1 MNKADELIS
10 AAMDA
15 LAREDQAAFD
25 SAAAFLADRD
35 DADRV
40 LVEAATR
47 AISGVWRN
55 GWQPADVVRIA
66 ARRLSDRHER
76 VAADL
81 IAWELRSYAQDT
93 VDERWRDQLAGLAAT
108 VWWKGGYLAARQAR
122 DGAGRLVTVSGVLEL
137 LRLLTGLPRLEMLGP
152 PPGHARRTV
161 RARPHAVSEKT
172 LTRVRGLLAKAESTP
187 YEAEAQTFTSAAQSL
202 MAKYSIDAAML
213 DAAALE
219 ALGARQGGGAAPEG
233 VRVGVDAPYEQPK
246 AVLLNLV
253 AEANRCRVIWSR
265 ELGFAT
271 VLGFPADLSWVEML
285 FTSLLV
291 QAQTTLEN
299 SGTKKHGSGRSRN
312 KAFRQSFLSAFASRI
327 GERLA
332 EATAAAV
339 AQESAGRGTD
349 LEPVL
354 AAREQEVEQAVERM
368 FPNLVSHRT
377 RTSWDREGWA
387 AGRTAADQ
395 ASLGTRDR

>member
-1 MNKADELIS
+1 MSKADELIG
-10 AAMDA
+10 AAMEA

-40 LVEAATR
+40 LVEVVTR
-47 AISGVWRN
+47 AISGLWRN

-66 ARRLSDRHER
+66 ARRLTDWHGR

-81 IAWELRSYAQDT
+81 IAWEMRAYAPAT
-93 VDERWRDQLAGLAAT
+93 VDERWRDQLAGLEAV

-122 DGAGRLVTVSGVLEL
+122 DGAGRLVTASGVLEL
-137 LRLLTGLPRLEMLGP
+137 LGLLTGLPRLESLGP
-152 PPGHARRTV
+152 PPGAARRTV
-161 RARPHAVSEKT
+161 LARPHAVSEKT
-172 LTRVRGLLAKAESTP
+172 LARVRALLAKAESTT
-187 YEAEAQTFTSAAQSL
+187 YEAEAETFTSAAQSL

-213 DAAALE
+213 DA
-219 ALGARQGGGAAPEG
+219 RPGGGEAPAG
-233 VRVGVDAPYEQPK
+233 IRVGVDAPYEQPK
-246 AVLLNLV
+246 AVLLVLV
-253 AEANRCRVIWSR
+253 AEANRCRVIWSK

-271 VLGFPADLSWVEML
+271 VMGFGADLSWVEML

-291 QAQTTLEN
+291 QAQTALVN

-332 EATAAAV
+332 EATADAV
-339 AQESAGRGTD
+339 AQESASRGAD
-349 LEPVL
+349 LVPVL

-368 FPNLVSHRT
+368 FPNLVSHAVRT
-377 RTSWDREGWA
+377 AWDREGWA

-395 ASLGTRDR
+395 ASLGARDR

>member
-1 MNKADELIS
+1 MSKADELIG
-10 AAMDA
+10 AAVQA
-15 LAREDQAAFD
+15 LAREDQAGFD

-35 DADRV
+35 DADPV
-40 LVEAATR
+40 LVEVVTR
-47 AISGVWRN
+47 AVSGLWRN

-66 ARRLSDRHER
+66 SRRLTDWHGRA
-76 VAADL
+76 AADL
-81 IAWELRSYAQDT
+81 IAWEMRGYAPAT
-93 VDERWRDQLAGLAAT
+93 VDDRWRDQLTGLDAT

-137 LRLLTGLPRLEMLGP
+137 LGLLTGLPRLESLSP
-152 PPGHARRTV
+152 PPGVARRTV
-161 RARPHAVSEKT
+161 RSHTVSEKT
-172 LTRVRGLLAKAESTP
+172 LVRVRALLAKAESTP
-187 YEAEAQTFTSAAQSL
+187 YEAEAATFTSAAQSL

-213 DAAALE
+213 E
-219 ALGARQGGGAAPEG
+219 AQPGGGDAPAG
-233 VRVGVDAPYEQPK
+233 IRVGIDAPYEQPK
-246 AVLLNLV
+246 VVLLNLI
-253 AEANRCRVIWSR
+253 AEANRCRVIWSQ

-271 VLGFPADLSWVEML
+271 VLGFWADLSWVEML

-291 QAQTTLEN
+291 QAQTALVNT
-299 SGTKKHGSGRSRN
+299 GTKKHGSGRSRN

-339 AQESAGRGTD
+339 AQESADRGTD
-349 LEPVL
+349 LVPVL

-368 FPNLVSHRT
+368 FPNLVSHRI

-395 ASLGTRDR
+395 ASLGTPDR

>member
-1 MNKADELIS
+1 MNEADELIS
-10 AAMDA
+10 AAMAA

-40 LVEAATR
+40 LMEAATR
-47 AISGVWRN
+47 AISAAWRN

-76 VAADL
+76 MAADL
-81 IAWELRSYAQDT
+81 IAWELRAYARDT

-108 VWWKGGYLAARQAR
+108 VWWQGGYLAARQAR

-137 LRLLTGLPRLEMLGP
+137 LGLLAGLPRLEMLGP
-152 PPGHARRTV
+152 PPGHARRQD

-187 YEAEAQTFTSAAQSL
+187 YEAEARTFTAAAQSL

-213 DAAALE
+213 DAAAL
-219 ALGARQGGGAAPEG
+219 GVRQGGGAAPQG
-233 VRVGVDAPYEQPK
+233 VRIGVDAPYEQPK
-246 AVLLNLV
+246 AVLLDLV

-271 VLGFPADLSWVEML
+271 VLGFAADLSFVEML

-291 QAQTTLEN
+291 QAQTALEN
-299 SGTKKHGSGRSRN
+299 SGTKKHGGGRSRN

-332 EATAAAV
+332 EATADAV
-339 AQESAGRGTD
+339 AQESAGRGAD
-349 LEPVL
+349 LAPVL

-368 FPNLVSHRT
+368 FPNLVTHRT
-377 RTSWDREGWA
+377 RMSWDREGWA

>member
-1 MNKADELIS
+1 MSKADELIG
-10 AAMDA
+10 AAMKA

-40 LVEAATR
+40 LVEVVTR
-47 AISGVWRN
+47 AVSDLWRN

-66 ARRLSDRHER
+66 ARRLTDWHGR

-81 IAWELRSYAQDT
+81 IAWEMRAYAPAT
-93 VDERWRDQLAGLAAT
+93 VDERWRDQLAGLEAV

-137 LRLLTGLPRLEMLGP
+137 LGLLTGLPRLESLGP
-152 PPGHARRTV
+152 PPGAARRTV
-161 RARPHAVSEKT
+161 LARPHAVSEKT
-172 LTRVRGLLAKAESTP
+172 LARVRALLAKAESTT
-187 YEAEAQTFTSAAQSL
+187 YEAEAETFTSAAQSL

-213 DAAALE
+213 DA
-219 ALGARQGGGAAPEG
+219 RPGGGEAPAG
-233 VRVGVDAPYEQPK
+233 IRVGVDAPYEEPK
-246 AVLLNLV
+246 AVLLVLV
-253 AEANRCRVIWSR
+253 AEVNRCRVIWSK

-271 VLGFPADLSWVEML
+271 VMGFGADLSWVEML

-291 QAQTTLEN
+291 QAQTALVN

-332 EATAAAV
+332 GATADAV
-339 AQESAGRGTD
+339 AQESASRGAD
-349 LEPVL
+349 LVPVL

-368 FPNLVSHRT
+368 FPNLVSHAVRT
-377 RTSWDREGWA
+377 AWDREGWA
-387 AGRTAADQ
+387 AGRTAADR
-395 ASLGTRDR
+395 ASLGARDR

>member
-1 MNKADELIS
+1 MSKANELIGT
-10 AAMDA
+10 AMEA
-15 LAREDQAAFD
+15 LTREDQAAFD

-40 LVEAATR
+40 LVEAVTR
-47 AISGVWRN
+47 AISGLWRN

-66 ARRLSDRHER
+66 ARRLTDWHGR

-81 IAWELRSYAQDT
+81 IAWELRAYAPAT
-93 VDERWRDQLAGLAAT
+93 VDERWRDQLAGLEAT

-122 DGAGRLVTVSGVLEL
+122 DGALRLVTVSGVLEL
-137 LRLLTGLPRLEMLGP
+137 LGSLTGLPRLESLGP
-152 PPGHARRTV
+152 PPGAARRPV
-161 RARPHAVSEKT
+161 RARSHTVSEKT
-172 LTRVRGLLAKAESTP
+172 LARVRALLAKAESTT

-213 DAAALE
+213 DA
-219 ALGARQGGGAAPEG
+219 QPGGGEAPAG
-233 VRVGVDAPYEQPK
+233 IRVGVDAPYEQPK
-246 AVLLNLV
+246 LVLLNLV
-253 AEANRCRVIWSR
+253 AEANRCRVIWSQ

-271 VLGFPADLSWVEML
+271 VLGFGADLSWVEML

-291 QAQTTLEN
+291 QAQTALVN
-299 SGTKKHGSGRSRN
+299 SGTKKHGTGRSRN
-312 KAFRQSFLSAFASRI
+312 KTFRQSFLSAFASRI

-332 EATAAAV
+332 EATADAV
-339 AQESAGRGTD
+339 AQESASRGTD
-349 LEPVL
+349 LVPVL
-354 AAREQEVEQAVERM
+354 AAREQEVEQAVERL
-368 FPNLVSHRT
+368 FPNLVSHRM
-377 RTSWDREGWA
+377 RTAWDREGWA

>member
-1 MNKADELIS
+1 MNEADELIS

-40 LVEAATR
+40 LMEAATR

-81 IAWELRSYAQDT
+81 IAWELRAYARAT

-122 DGAGRLVTVSGVLEL
+122 DGAGRLVTVSCVLEL
-137 LRLLTGLPRLEMLGP
+137 LGLLTGLPRLELLGP
-152 PPGHARRTV
+152 PPGVARRTV
-161 RARPHAVSEKT
+161 PARPHAVSERT

-187 YEAEAQTFTSAAQSL
+187 YEAEARTFTSAAQSL

-219 ALGARQGGGAAPEG
+219 ARPGGGAAPEG
-233 VRVGVDAPYEQPK
+233 VRVGIDAPYEQPK
-246 AVLLNLV
+246 AVLLDLV

-291 QAQTTLEN
+291 QAQTALEN
-299 SGTKKHGSGRSRN
+299 SGTKKHGAGRSRS

-339 AQESAGRGTD
+339 AQESAGRGAD
-349 LEPVL
+349 LVPVL

-395 ASLGTRDR
+395 AGLGTRDR

>member
-1 MNKADELIS
+1 MNRANELIG
-10 AAMDA
+10 AAMEA

-35 DADRV
+35 DADRA
-40 LVEAATR
+40 LVEALTR
-47 AISGVWRN
+47 AISGLWRD

-66 ARRLSDRHER
+66 ARRLSDWHGR

-81 IAWELRSYAQDT
+81 IAWELRGYAPAT
-93 VDERWRDQLAGLAAT
+93 VDERWRDQLARLEAA

-122 DGAGRLVTVSGVLEL
+122 DGAGAGRLVTVSGVLEL
-137 LRLLTGLPRLEMLGP
+137 LGLLTGLPRLESLIP
-152 PPGHARRTV
+152 PPGAARRAV
-161 RARPHAVSEKT
+161 RARPRGVSEKT
-172 LTRVRGLLAKAESTP
+172 FARVRALLAKAESTT
-187 YEAEAQTFTSAAQSL
+187 YEAEAETFTSAAQSL

-213 DAAALE
+213 DAQPGGDE
-219 ALGARQGGGAAPEG
+219 APSGI
-233 VRVGVDAPYEQPK
+233 RVGIDAPYEQPK

-253 AEANRCRVIWSR
+253 AEANRCRVIWSK

-271 VLGFPADLSWVEML
+271 VLGFAADLSWVEML

-291 QAQTTLEN
+291 QAQTALVN
-299 SGTKKHGSGRSRN
+299 SGTKKHGGGRSRN
-312 KAFRQSFLSAFASRI
+312 KQFRQSFLSAFASRI

-332 EATAAAV
+332 EATAGAV
-339 AQESAGRGTD
+339 AQESASRGTD
-349 LEPVL
+349 LVPVL

-368 FPNLVSHRT
+368 FPNLVSHRM
-377 RTSWDREGWA
+377 RASWDQEGWV

>member
-1 MNKADELIS
+1 MSKANELIG
-10 AAMDA
+10 AALDA

-35 DADRV
+35 DAERT
-40 LVEAATR
+40 LVEAVTR
-47 AISGVWRN
+47 AISSLWRD

-66 ARRLSDRHER
+66 TRRLTDQHGR

-81 IAWELRSYAQDT
+81 VAWELRGYAPAT
-93 VDERWRDQLAGLAAT
+93 VDERWRDQLAGLGAS
-108 VWWKGGYLAARQAR
+108 VWWTGGYLAARQAR
-122 DGAGRLVTVSGVLEL
+122 DGAGLVTVSGVLEL
-137 LRLLTGLPRLEMLGP
+137 LGLLTGLPRLESLGP
-152 PPGHARRTV
+152 PPGTARRTV

-172 LTRVRGLLAKAESTP
+172 LTRVRALLAKAESTA
-187 YEAEAQTFTSAAQSL
+187 YEAEAETFTSAAQSL

-213 DAAALE
+213 E
-219 ALGARQGGGAAPEG
+219 AQPGGGEAPSG
-233 VRVGVDAPYEQPK
+233 VRVGIDAPYEEPK

-253 AEANRCRVIWSR
+253 AEANRCRAIWSK

-271 VLGFPADLSWVEML
+271 VLGFGADLSWVEVL

-291 QAQTTLEN
+291 QAQTALVN

-312 KAFRQSFLSAFASRI
+312 KAFRQSFLSAFAARI

-332 EATAAAV
+332 EATAEAV
-339 AQESAGRGTD
+339 AQESASRGTD
-349 LEPVL
+349 LVPVL

-368 FPNLVSHRT
+368 FPSLVSHRM
-377 RTSWDREGWA
+377 RTAWDGEGWA

-395 ASLGTRDR
+395 ASLGAGDRVPNIRPRG

>member
-1 MNKADELIS
+1 MSKADELIG
-10 AAMDA
+10 AAMEA

-40 LVEAATR
+40 LVEVVTR
-47 AISGVWRN
+47 AVSGLWRN

-66 ARRLSDRHER
+66 ARRLTDWHGR

-81 IAWELRSYAQDT
+81 IAWEMRAYAPAT
-93 VDERWRDQLAGLAAT
+93 VDERWRDQLAGLEAV

-137 LRLLTGLPRLEMLGP
+137 LGLLTGLPRLESLGP
-152 PPGHARRTV
+152 PPGAARRTV
-161 RARPHAVSEKT
+161 PARPHAVSEKT
-172 LTRVRGLLAKAESTP
+172 LARVRALLAKAESTT

-213 DAAALE
+213 DA
-219 ALGARQGGGAAPEG
+219 RPGGGEAPAG
-233 VRVGVDAPYEQPK
+233 IRVGVDAPYEQPK
-246 AVLLNLV
+246 AVLLVLV
-253 AEANRCRVIWSR
+253 AEANRCRVIWSK

-271 VLGFPADLSWVEML
+271 VMGFGADLSWVEML

-291 QAQTTLEN
+291 QAQTALVN

-332 EATAAAV
+332 EATADAV
-339 AQESAGRGTD
+339 AQESASRGAD
-349 LEPVL
+349 LVPVL

-368 FPNLVSHRT
+368 FPNLVSHAVRT
-377 RTSWDREGWA
+377 AWDREGWA

-395 ASLGTRDR
+395 ASLGARDR

>member
-1 MNKADELIS
+1 MSRANELIG
-10 AAMDA
+10 AAVEA

-25 SAAAFLADRD
+25 AAAAFLADRD

-40 LVEAATR
+40 LLEAASR
-47 AISGVWRN
+47 AISALWRN

-66 ARRLSDRHER
+66 ARRLSDWHGR
-76 VAADL
+76 VASDL
-81 IAWELRSYAQDT
+81 VAWELRAYPPAT
-93 VDERWRDQLAGLAAT
+93 VDERWRDQLAGLEAA

-122 DGAGRLVTVSGVLEL
+122 DGAAAGRLMTVSGVLEL
-137 LRLLTGLPRLEMLGP
+137 LGLLTGLPRLESLGP
-152 PPGHARRTV
+152 PPGAARRTV
-161 RARPHAVSEKT
+161 QARSHTVSEKT
-172 LTRVRGLLAKAESTP
+172 LARVRALLAKAESTT
-187 YEAEAQTFTSAAQSL
+187 YEAEAQTFTSAAQRL

-213 DAAALE
+213 DA
-219 ALGARQGGGAAPEG
+219 RPGGGEAPAG
-233 VRVGVDAPYEQPK
+233 IRVGVDAPYEQPK

-271 VLGFPADLSWVEML
+271 VLGFAADLSWVEML

-291 QAQTTLEN
+291 QAQTALVN
-299 SGTKKHGSGRSRN
+299 SGTKKHGAGRSRS
-312 KAFRQSFLSAFASRI
+312 KAFRQSFLSAFAARI

-332 EATAAAV
+332 EATADAV
-339 AQESAGRGTD
+339 AQESASRGTD
-349 LEPVL
+349 LVPVL

-368 FPNLVSHRT
+368 FPSLVSHAV

-387 AGRTAADQ
+387 AGRTAADR